1 MVYKNL
7 FYRLIFSLFF
17 LLIFFVSL
25 HEKYLLFIFGT
36 CIYFFVLYEIL
47 KYFNKSFKLILIYFF
62 SSYFCFII
70 YFFIFYDYLI
80 FNIFVFTIIF
90 LDSFSYFTGKLFGKN
105 NIFKFISPKK
115 TLEGYLGG
123 IFFTNTLFIFYF
135 NFYYTEIVFTKFI
148 ILINLIIFI
157 SIIGDLIESYF
168 KRINNIKDSSKFLPG
183 HGGYF
188 DRFDSFIA
196 SIIML
201 TIFSFL
207 INL

>member
-80 FNIFVFTIIF
+80 FNILVFSIIF
-90 LDSFSYFTGKLFGKN
+90 FDSFSFFIGKLFGKN
-105 NIFKFISPKK
+105 YIFKFISPKK
-115 TLEGYLGG
+115 TSEGYLGG
-123 IFFTNTLFIFYF
+123 IFFTNILFICY
-135 NFYYTEIVFTKFI
+135 FYYIYIEITFIKFI
-148 ILINLIIFI
+148 ILLNLIIFT

-168 KRINNIKDSSKFLPG
+168 KRKNNIKDSSAFLPG

-201 TIFSFL
+201 TLLSFFTGL
-207 INL
+207 

>member
-7 FYRLIFSLFF
+7 FYRILYSF
-17 LLIFFVSL
+17 IFFAIYL
-25 HEKYLLFIFGT
+25 IAINYKYSLFIFGT
-36 CIYFFVLYEIL
+36 LIYLFVFYEIL
-47 KYFNKSFKLILIYFF
+47 KFFKQFSKIILLYLFSSFICFAIYFF
-62 SSYFCFII
+62 N
-70 YFFIFYDYLI
+70 FFDYLI

-90 LDSFSYFTGKLFGKN
+90 FDTFSYFTGKLFGKN

-135 NFYYTEIVFTKFI
+135 NFFNIEIVFNKFI

-196 SIIML
+196 SIILL
-201 TIFSFL
+201 TLFSFIL
-207 INL
+207 